1 MKKCFL
7 YIMVSLMLTG
17 CAEFLPSDDA
27 PEVVPPSFQEYLQR
41 QENESE
47 TSSEE
52 LLEDGSMPENDSADD
67 MDDARMQQISAQLF
81 TDDMSDYDKVFS
93 IHQYLVSTVDY
104 DYENLQTDTLPDSVF
119 TAGGALLD
127 HLAVCEG
134 YARAFSWLCEQAG
147 LSEVMVS
154 GTADSE
160 NGTISHAWNQVQVDG
175 IWYNIDVTW
184 DDPLVEN
191 QVVSDGS
198 NIVYDYFL
206 VPDRIIDENHH
217 AESPEDRHVC
227 NDDRYLESNR
237 QLTIAPYLKE
247 PYFFPSS
254 DTEVWEVAYSCL
266 TSDILEFQIV
276 CDASEAEAQSKM
288 NLVLDQTQYAM
299 EQIPLYGQI
308 SVNAQ
313 YGIADY
319 VIVTVTVSPE

>member
-1 MKKCFL
+1 MKKYFL
-7 YIMVSLMLTG
+7 YIMVSLTLTG
-17 CAEFLPSDDA
+17 CARFLPSDDI
-27 PEVVPPSFQEYLQR
+27 PKIVPQSFQEYLLR
-41 QENESE
+41 QEKEPE

-52 LLEDGSMPENDSADD
+52 LPESETIPENNSADVAD
-67 MDDARMQQISAQLF
+67 NDRMQQIAAQLF
-81 TDDMSDYDKVFS
+81 NDAMSDYDKVFS

-119 TAGGALLD
+119 TAEGALLD

-147 LSEVMVS
+147 LSEVMIS
-154 GTADSE
+154 GTASNE
-160 NGTISHAWNQVQVDG
+160 SGTISHAWNQVPIDG
-175 IWYNIDVTW
+175 IWSTIDVTW

-206 VPDRIIDENHH
+206 VPDRIIEKNHH
-217 AESPEDRHVC
+217 AESPENRHVC
-227 NDDRYLESNR
+227 SDDRYLESNR
-237 QLTIAPYLKE
+237 QLTIAPHLKE
-247 PYFFPSS
+247 PWFFPSS
-254 DTEVWEVAYSCL
+254 DTEIQEVAYSCL

-276 CDASEAEAQSKM
+276 CDASESEAHSKM

-319 VIVTVTVSPE
+319 VIVTVTVNPE